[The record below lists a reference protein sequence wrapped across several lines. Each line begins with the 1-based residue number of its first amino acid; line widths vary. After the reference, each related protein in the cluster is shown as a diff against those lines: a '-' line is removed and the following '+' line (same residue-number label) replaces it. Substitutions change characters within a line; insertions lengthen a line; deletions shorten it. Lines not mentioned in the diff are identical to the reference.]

1 MLAERSEQI
10 GRREGTC
17 DRYFCHLA
25 MDMIPCKVRE
35 TRCIRCCLLKEL
47 RHVPQLGSASTL
59 KFRIVGFVLQFEYG
73 MMAGRSRLQT
83 LLGAAEM
90 PRMAGRSTMTTIAGP
105 SRLPARLNSIA
116 SSGSGLHH
124 QVPSRTRP
132 IPSPRGIEPGFFSS
146 RAPRSSSEPS
156 SSRLTTAL
164 GTSAPALPLLAVFPF
179 SDPSLVD
186 TVHSLLL
193 SVPLP
198 AGYTIILLTLLVRT
212 GVTLPVTLWQ
222 RARARRTREIIVPE
236 MKRLN
241 DELAGPV
248 ARECRKAGMGYEEYK
263 RELKR
268 QVSPVRVGRRVG
280 AIAYTGSWHH
290 IRRLC
295 TRSTVHTRP

>member
-1 MLAERSEQI
+1 
-10 GRREGTC
+10 
-17 DRYFCHLA
+17 
-25 MDMIPCKVRE
+25 
-35 TRCIRCCLLKEL
+35 
-47 RHVPQLGSASTL
+47 
-59 KFRIVGFVLQFEYG
+59 
-73 MMAGRSRLQT
+73 MAV
-83 LLGAAEM
+83 A
-90 PRMAGRSTMTTIAGP
+90 PD
-105 SRLPARLNSIA
+105 
-116 SSGSGLHH
+116 
-124 QVPSRTRP
+124 
-132 IPSPRGIEPGFFSS
+132 FFSS
-146 RAPRSSSEPS
+146 RAPRSNVAAS
-156 SSRLTTAL
+156 SSRLTSALATTAP
-164 GTSAPALPLLAVFPF
+164 GLPLLAMFPF

-268 QVSPVRVGRRVG
+268 QVSTTSVRTASEG
-280 AIAYTGSWHH
+280 AD
-290 IRRLC
+290 
-295 TRSTVHTRP
+295 TRS